1 MPYPR
6 TKEKGF
12 IYILEVSLLLLGL
25 FMLQFYFFES
35 GKPQVSHILLFLF
48 SISSIL
54 FHQNRTFLEH
64 GDKVFILLS
73 LFTLYSCLINLL
85 VCAFTSAS
93 TSILVS
99 NAFLLFNWG
108 LFMGLST
115 HYARYQSLKPLL
127 WGLSIPLLLALLFYF
142 AGLGN
147 YTFAPRY
154 SGMFNDPNQMAF
166 WVLCSLS
173 SIFLLSQNKLLNTT
187 LFIVSVILCIATMSR
202 SALVGLLPLGLGFY
216 LKWFSY
222 IKRTSFKIA
231 SIVLVAMTIALIT
244 VHLFTEVQISED
256 STFGL
261 FYNRLVSTDI
271 EGQLETRGYNILA
284 EYGEYILFGAGQGD
298 MARFGHDVEIHS
310 TWLGILFYYGV
321 VGFSLFVG
329 IFVVL
334 LRRAKLYEILIAL
347 GPILYG
353 MSTYGARTPVFY
365 IFIFALYMLYIRTR
379 NEREQTKAYET
390 SPRNI

>member
-1 MPYPR
+1 
-6 TKEKGF
+6 
-12 IYILEVSLLLLGL
+12 
-25 FMLQFYFFES
+25 
-35 GKPQVSHILLFLF
+35 
-48 SISSIL
+48 
-54 FHQNRTFLEH
+54 
-64 GDKVFILLS
+64 
-73 LFTLYSCLINLL
+73 
-85 VCAFTSAS
+85 
-93 TSILVS
+93 
-99 NAFLLFNWG
+99 
-108 LFMGLST
+108 MGLST
-115 HYARYQSLKPLL
+115 HYARYQSLKSLL

-173 SIFLLSQNKLLNTT
+173 SILLLSQNRLLNTT

-216 LKWFSY
+216 IKWFSY

-231 SIVLVAMTIALIT
+231 SIVLVAMIIALIT

-261 FYNRLVSTDI
+261 FYNRLVSTDV

-284 EYGEYILFGAGQGD
+284 EYDEYILFGAGQGD

-347 GPILYG
+347 APILYG

-365 IFIFALYMLYIRTR
+365 IFIFALHILYIRTR
-379 NEREQTKAYET
+379 NEREQAKAYGI
-390 SPRNI
+390 SSRNI

>member
-1 MPYPR
+1 
-6 TKEKGF
+6 
-12 IYILEVSLLLLGL
+12 
-25 FMLQFYFFES
+25 
-35 GKPQVSHILLFLF
+35 
-48 SISSIL
+48 
-54 FHQNRTFLEH
+54 
-64 GDKVFILLS
+64 
-73 LFTLYSCLINLL
+73 
-85 VCAFTSAS
+85 
-93 TSILVS
+93 
-99 NAFLLFNWG
+99 
-108 LFMGLST
+108 
-115 HYARYQSLKPLL
+115 
-127 WGLSIPLLLALLFYF
+127 
-142 AGLGN
+142 
-147 YTFAPRY
+147 
-154 SGMFNDPNQMAF
+154 
-166 WVLCSLS
+166 
-173 SIFLLSQNKLLNTT
+173 
-187 LFIVSVILCIATMSR
+187 MSR

-231 SIVLVAMTIALIT
+231 SIVLVAMTIALII
-244 VHLFTEVQISED
+244 VHLFTEVQVPED

-271 EGQLETRGYNILA
+271 EGQAETRGYNILT

-298 MARFGHDVEIHS
+298 MARFGHDVEMHS

-365 IFIFALYMLYIRTR
+365 VFIFALYVLYIRTR

>member
-1 MPYPR
+1 
-6 TKEKGF
+6 
-12 IYILEVSLLLLGL
+12 
-25 FMLQFYFFES
+25 
-35 GKPQVSHILLFLF
+35 
-48 SISSIL
+48 
-54 FHQNRTFLEH
+54 
-64 GDKVFILLS
+64 
-73 LFTLYSCLINLL
+73 
-85 VCAFTSAS
+85 
-93 TSILVS
+93 
-99 NAFLLFNWG
+99 
-108 LFMGLST
+108 
-115 HYARYQSLKPLL
+115 
-127 WGLSIPLLLALLFYF
+127 
-142 AGLGN
+142 
-147 YTFAPRY
+147 
-154 SGMFNDPNQMAF
+154 MFNDPNQMAF

-173 SIFLLSQNKLLNTT
+173 SILLLSQNRLLNTT

-216 LKWFSY
+216 LKGFSY

-244 VHLFTEVQISED
+244 VHLFTGVQISED
-256 STFGL
+256 STFGF

-284 EYGEYILFGAGQGD
+284 EHDEYILFGAGQD
-298 MARFGHDVEIHS
+298 MVRFGHDVEIHS

-365 IFIFALYMLYIRTR
+365 IFIFALYILYIRTR
-379 NEREQTKAYET
+379 NEREQAKAYET